1 MKSDLPKLAASGG
14 MQRRFAVLLVPLVL
28 ALGACEQAR
37 PPEPAARK
45 ELPAYAAP
53 GPQLEP
59 LVQIEQYAFGLFNRT
74 PDGRIDFRPVKT
86 VPLTPD
92 QSFGWVIGLTTT
104 KSTVKWREEFTVPY
118 PPETWGPVDGKHELS
133 ADRKVS
139 ILEREVTPERGF
151 VFNSWTIAPGDPK
164 GRHVIKVTIE
174 DAPPVVFEF
183 DVE

>member
-1 MKSDLPKLAASGG
+1 MKPDLPSGI
-14 MQRRFAVLLVPLVL
+14 QRRLALLLAPLVL
-28 ALGACEQAR
+28 ALCACEPAK
-37 PPEPAARK
+37 PPEPAAP
-45 ELPAYAAP
+45 PAPVARAQP
-53 GPQLEP
+53 S
-59 LVQIEQYAFGLFNRT
+59 VQIEQAAFGLFDRT
-74 PDGRIDFRPVKT
+74 PDGRIGFRPAKT

-92 QSFGWVIGLTTT
+92 QPFGWVIGLTTA

-118 PPETWGPVDGKHELS
+118 PPATWGPVDGKHELS

-151 VFNSWTIAPGDPK
+151 VFNSWTIAPGDPR